1 MYPIRNFNSSTIISF
16 NEQQERRSII
26 EQAHLLISDESNE
39 SRKSIVNILLIT
51 LPEERESLINDAL
64 KLVTTDTSDEDKE
77 ELLII
82 LSNISQQERRAI
94 IEETGRLG
102 IEDNDIKSLIFQIL
116 YQIPPEERKSLI
128 DDARRLIID
137 NVSDEVIDLYKPLIV
152 NKLCKLVKEERK
164 IIIDQMILLFKGD
177 KSGQSI
183 NRIFNS
189 IIDLPLEDRSLFIA
203 QALHV
208 ITDKMPAS
216 DREIIIDLLRQIPVD
231 EIEFLTTQA
240 LRLITDTMSSLERK
254 RIIERLSQVP
264 VDEMDSLTTQVLRL
278 ITDTMS
284 PLDRVRIIN
293 SLRQLPI
300 DDLEFL
306 TTQVLRLIT
315 NTMSSID
322 IIKLIDF
329 LTGIPLEDMQFLITE
344 ALRLI
349 TNDMTPQN
357 REDVISYLVSL
368 SENQRE
374 FFIMQVLHLST
385 EDITGEDRVEIIS
398 SIYDRFHTYKFVT
411 NSNEI
416 IHNPMKVIVSLYE
429 TLQRSYIGL
438 LPSYIEYT
446 NSEGVDD
453 GGLTRSFVAA
463 LTECF
468 CNPDYGFVTNS
479 EKGVIPITGG
489 NGSSPLSIRDQEKC
503 FKILGR
509 FFSSAIQEYKSIV
522 LGQYFH
528 PIVFEMIFN
537 LTTEDL
543 ANYHSSSV
551 FDKMLKIFIIKELNA
566 PQEFVQAVI
575 QDNITDELRE
585 IYYIDSKEEYIKE
598 YNFDKKIEAILIIAK
613 SMYDSLLNKVEWGP
627 LKGDSVEVLR
637 DKIQGILSRDK
648 IKNALQ
654 IDEMD
659 EVDETSFE
667 YIKKWI
673 TGTNSEMLEKFI
685 DAISGMKT
693 LNSTT
698 KLNIAGVNGLNKL
711 PQFHTCLFRM
721 DLSQYSSYEAFKEKL
736 EISLDHCMLD
746 SGFQMA

>member
-1 MYPIRNFNSSTIISF
+1 MYPIRNFNFSTIINF
-16 NEQQERRSII
+16 NEQQERRAII

-39 SRKSIVNILLIT
+39 SRKSIVNILLKT

-64 KLVTTDTSDEDKE
+64 KLVTADTEDEDKE

-82 LSNISQQERRAI
+82 LSNICQEERREI
-94 IEETGRLG
+94 IEETCRLG
-102 IEDNDIKSLIFQIL
+102 IEDNDTKSLIFEIL
-116 YQIPPEERKSLI
+116 SHISQEERKSLI
-128 DDARRLIID
+128 DDVRRLIID
-137 NVSDEVIDLYKPLIV
+137 DVSDEVIDLYKPLIV
-152 NKLCKLVKEERK
+152 NKLCKIGKEERK
-164 IIIDQMILLFKGD
+164 TVIDEMILLFKND
-177 KSGQSI
+177 KSAQSI

-189 IIDLPLEDRSLFIA
+189 IIGLPLEARSLLIA

-208 ITDKMPAS
+208 ITDTMPAS
-216 DREIIIDLLRQIPVD
+216 DREILIDFLSLIPVD

-240 LRLITDTMSSLERK
+240 LRLITDTMSSLDRK
-254 RIIERLSQVP
+254 RIMERLSQVP
-264 VDEMDSLTTQVLRL
+264 VNEMDSLTTQVLRL
-278 ITDTMS
+278 ITDS
-284 PLDRVRIIN
+284 
-293 SLRQLPI
+293 
-300 DDLEFL
+300 
-306 TTQVLRLIT
+306 
-315 NTMSSID
+315 MSSRD
-322 IIKLIDF
+322 IIHLIDF
-329 LTGIPLEDMQFLITE
+329 LTTIPLEDMQFLITE

-385 EDITGEDRVEIIS
+385 EDITGENRVRIIS
-398 SIYDRFHTYKFVT
+398 SIYDTFDKYKFVT

-416 IHNPMKVIVSLYE
+416 IHNPMTVIVSLYD

-446 NSEGVDD
+446 NSQGVDD

-463 LTECF
+463 LTESF

-479 EKGVIPITGG
+479 EKGVIPITGV
-489 NGSSPLSIRDQEKC
+489 NGSSPLSIRDKEKC
-503 FKILGR
+503 FKIIGR

-537 LTTEDL
+537 LTAEDL

-551 FDKMLKIFIIKELNA
+551 FNKMLKILIIKELNA
-566 PQEFVQAVI
+566 PEEFAEAVI
-575 QDNITDELRE
+575 QDKITDEIKE
-585 IYYIDSKEEYIKE
+585 IYCIDSKEECIKE

-637 DKIQGILSRDK
+637 DKIQGILSRDRV
-648 IKNALQ
+648 KNALQ

-698 KLNIAGVNGLNKL
+698 KLNIAGLNGLNKL
-711 PQFHTCLFRM
+711 PQFHTCFFRI

-736 EISLDHCMLD
+736 EISLDYCMLD